1 MNVLADHF
9 RCPQTAV
16 EYEVAGGLSAGR
28 GFFRF
33 GEKAVCYGRTS
44 SGPLRVKAK
53 GDLYD
58 VLSDVTLESGNA
70 VLPFDPA
77 EVVDN
82 LRYERYVRREDT
94 GSPES
99 MAWSL
104 AGKAYYAVRP
114 LMPVAFRKHL

>member
-1 MNVLADHF
+1 MNVLAD
-9 RCPQTAV
+9 
-16 EYEVAGGLSAGR
+16 G

-58 VLSDVTLESGNA
+58 VLSDVSVQSGNA
-70 VLPFDPA
+70 VLPFELA

-82 LRYERYVRREDT
+82 LRYERYARREESR
-94 GSPES
+94 SPES
-99 MAWSL
+99 MAWWL

-114 LMPVAFRKHL
+114 LMPVAVRKHLQRIYLNG